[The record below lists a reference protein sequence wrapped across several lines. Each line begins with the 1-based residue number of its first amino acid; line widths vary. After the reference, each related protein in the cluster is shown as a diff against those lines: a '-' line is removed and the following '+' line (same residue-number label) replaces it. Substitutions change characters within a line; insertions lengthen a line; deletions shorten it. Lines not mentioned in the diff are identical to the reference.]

1 MDMTV
6 LIVDD
11 AEENIELLERQVRKA
26 GDHLVRSFTG
36 AAQALKWCEAGSPD
50 LVYVDYVMPEVDG
63 LEFLR
68 RFRALT
74 GHDDVPVVMLTAC
87 GEADLRQAALD
98 AGATEF
104 LTRPIQPLE
113 LVART
118 RNLLRLRAVS
128 RKLADR
134 TDWLQREVR
143 NATSQMERRVREM
156 LFSLGRAAEFRD
168 PDTGA
173 HIQRMANYSRLIAER
188 LGLSAEMRDT
198 VLLAAPMHDIGKLGI
213 PDDILLKPGKLTP
226 DEFEVMKRHPL
237 HGYEMLRHSDVPVI
251 QAGATIALTHHEK
264 WDGSGYPNGLAGTD
278 IPLLGRI
285 VAVADVFDALTS
297 ARPYK
302 PAWELERAA
311 TLLRE
316 QSGKHFDPACVQ
328 AFFAGWPQ
336 VLEIR
341 ETYRDPVDSN
351 ERLSKADIT
360 RHLSAVTPL
369 R

>member
-6 LIVDD
+6 VIVDD
-11 AEENIELLERQVRKA
+11 TEENLELVERKVRKA
-26 GDHLVRSFTG
+26 GDHTVRSFTDP
-36 AAQALKWCEAGSPD
+36 AQALRWCDVGNPD
-50 LVYVDYVMPEVDG
+50 LVYVDYVMPGIDG

-68 RFRALT
+68 RFRALA
-74 GHDDVPVVMLTAC
+74 GHDDVPLVMLTAC
-87 GEADLRQAALD
+87 GEAEVRQAALD

-104 LTRPIQPLE
+104 LTRPVQPLE

-128 RKLADR
+128 RKLADQ

-143 NATSQMERRVREM
+143 NATSAMERRVREM

-173 HIQRMANYSRLIAER
+173 HIQRMANYSRLVAER
-188 LGLSAEMRDT
+188 LGLSSEMRDT
-198 VLLAAPMHDIGKLGI
+198 VLQAAPMHDIGKLGI
-213 PDDILLKPGKLTP
+213 PDEILLKPSRLTV
-226 DEFEVMKRHPL
+226 DEFEVMKRHPM
-237 HGYEMLRHSDVPVI
+237 HGYEMLRHSGVPVI

-264 WDGSGYPNGLAGTD
+264 WDGNGYPNRLAGTD

-297 ARPYK
+297 VRPYK
-302 PAWELERAA
+302 PAWDLERAA
-311 TLLRE
+311 LLLRE

-328 AFFAGWPQ
+328 AFFAAWPQ

-341 ETYRDPVDSN
+341 ETYRDPSDTN
-351 ERLSKADIT
+351 ERLRKAGIA
-360 RHLSAVTPL
+360 RHLNVVAAL
-369 R
+369 G